1 MSQAHDDENEQ
12 SQRPFVVTCPD
23 CEVSK
28 AVDQPNET
36 VEFARRHHSLTGHEV
51 EWERADLDPGDVGDV
66 LTGGDLK
73 DVMWQL
79 DEQYDDGIP
88 LGIVTAVRSKQ
99 GVSMYETFD
108 EIEEL
113 RMSGEL
119 FERRDDHLR
128 PV

>member
-1 MSQAHDDENEQ
+1 MSQAHDEHEQ
-12 SQRPFVVTCPD
+12 SETPLVVTCPD

-28 AVDQPNET
+28 AVDRPNEA

-66 LTGGDLK
+66 PTGSGLK
-73 DVMWQL
+73 DVMWEL

-88 LGIVTAVRSKQ
+88 IGIVTAVRSKQ

-108 EIEEL
+108 AIEAL

-119 FERRDDHLR
+119 FEPRDDHLR